1 MARIIVVTSHP
12 PLAEGGHLV
21 IAHAL
26 VQALNE
32 HGHEAGLVTTP
43 QNRFGRQLSAYIATR
58 LTDVGLT
65 FDNHPVDQVIS
76 LRYPSYAVRHPVH
89 VCWLNHRMRE
99 YYDLWDRWDGT
110 VARLGWPA
118 RLKERVRR
126 RLIHTLDHHLL
137 TRVTKLFGQSKTI
150 QARLARSGLAA
161 EVLYPPAPQR
171 PYACDEYGDHLLVV
185 SRLSHYKRVD
195 LVLRALAEPVAAG
208 IRCVIAG
215 GGEELSDLR
224 RLAVHLGVDGRVEFL
239 GRIDDATL
247 VRRLA
252 GCRAVCFPPYQ
263 EDYGLVTVE
272 AFASAKPVITCS
284 DSGGPAE
291 LVQHGVQ
298 GFVCDPNPPA
308 LAEAMRALMD
318 DRDRAAVM
326 GEAARVTAA
335 GMSWPATVERLVV
348 GRFASRG
355 EPAARAGDAEVSG
368 EAKPRQ

>member
-26 VQALNE
+26 VNALNE

-43 QNRFGRQLSAYIATR
+43 QNRFGRQLSAYVATR
-58 LTDVGLT
+58 LIDVGLT
-65 FDNHPVDQVIS
+65 FDDHSVDQVIS

-89 VCWLNHRMRE
+89 TSWLNHRMRE
-99 YYDLWDRWDGT
+99 YYDLWGRT
-110 VARLGWPA
+110 VAPLSRPA
-118 RLKERVRR
+118 WLKEQVRR
-126 RLIHTLDHHLL
+126 HLIHRLDHYLL
-137 TRVTKLFGQSKTI
+137 ARVTKLFAQSKTI
-150 QARLARSGLAA
+150 KARLAKSGLAA

-171 PYACDEYGDHLLVV
+171 PYVCDEYGDHLFVV
-185 SRLSHYKRVD
+185 SRLAPHKRVD
-195 LVLRALAEPVAAG
+195 LVVRALAEPAAAG
-208 IRCVIAG
+208 VRCVIAG
-215 GGEELSDLR
+215 AGEELSNLR
-224 RLAVHLGVDGRVEFL
+224 RLAVRLGIDGRIEFL

-272 AFASAKPVITCS
+272 AFASARPVITCT

-298 GFVCDPNPPA
+298 GLVCEPSPPA
-308 LAEAMRALMD
+308 LAEAMRQLMED
-318 DRDRAAVM
+318 PGRAAVM

-335 GMSWPATVERLVV
+335 SMSWQAAVERLVM
-348 GRFASRG
+348 R
-355 EPAARAGDAEVSG
+355 
-368 EAKPRQ
+368 

>member
-26 VQALNE
+26 VTALNE

-43 QNRFGRQLSAYIATR
+43 QNRFGRQLSAYVATR
-58 LTDVGLT
+58 LTDVGLA
-65 FDNHPVDQVIS
+65 FDDRRVDQVIS

-89 VCWLNHRMRE
+89 TSWLNHRMRE
-99 YYDLWDRWDGT
+99 DYDLWERMI
-110 VARLGWPA
+110 APLSSAA

-126 RLIHTLDHHLL
+126 RLVHSLDHYFLA
-137 TRVTKLFGQSKTI
+137 RVTKLFAQSKTI
-150 QARLARSGLAA
+150 QARLARSGFAA
-161 EVLYPPAPQR
+161 DVLYPPAPHR
-171 PYACDEYGDHLLVV
+171 HYACDEYGDYVFVV
-185 SRLSHYKRVD
+185 SRLAPHKRVD
-195 LVLRALAEPVAAG
+195 LVVRALAEPAAAG

-215 GGEELSDLR
+215 TGEELPNLR
-224 RLAVHLGVDGRVEFL
+224 RLAVRLGVDGRVEFL
-239 GRIDDATL
+239 GRIDDAAL

-272 AFASAKPVITCS
+272 AFASARPVITCT

-298 GFVCDPNPPA
+298 GLVCEPNPPA
-308 LAEAMRALMD
+308 LAEAMRAVME

-326 GEAARVTAA
+326 GEAARATAT
-335 GMSWPATVERLVV
+335 GISWQATVERLVV
-348 GRFASRG
+348 R
-355 EPAARAGDAEVSG
+355 
-368 EAKPRQ
+368 

>member
-26 VQALNE
+26 VNALNE
-32 HGHEAGLVTTP
+32 HGHEAGLITTP
-43 QNRFGRQLSAYIATR
+43 HNRFGRQLSAYVATR

-65 FDNHPVDQVIS
+65 FDGHRVDQVIS

-89 VCWLNHRMRE
+89 TSWLNHRMRE
-99 YYDLWDRWDGT
+99 YYDLWERT
-110 VARLGWPA
+110 VAHLSLPA

-126 RLIHTLDHHLL
+126 RLIHTFDHYLL
-137 TRVTKLFGQSKTI
+137 ARVTRLFAQSKTI

-161 EVLYPPAPQR
+161 DVLYPPAPQR
-171 PYACDEYGDHLLVV
+171 HYVCDEYGDHLFVV
-185 SRLSHYKRVD
+185 SRLASHKRVD
-195 LVLRALAEPVAAG
+195 LVVRALAEPMAAG

-215 GGEELSDLR
+215 AGEELSNLR
-224 RLAVHLGVDGRVEFL
+224 RLAARLGIDGRVELL

-247 VRRLA
+247 VRRL
-252 GCRAVCFPPYQ
+252 GVCCAVCVPPYQ

-272 AFASAKPVITCS
+272 AFASARPVITCT

-298 GFVCDPNPPA
+298 GLVCEPNPPA
-308 LAEAMRALMD
+308 LAEAMRALME

-326 GEAARVTAA
+326 GEAARVTAT
-335 GMSWPATVERLVV
+335 GMSWQATVERLVV
-348 GRFASRG
+348 R
-355 EPAARAGDAEVSG
+355 
-368 EAKPRQ
+368 